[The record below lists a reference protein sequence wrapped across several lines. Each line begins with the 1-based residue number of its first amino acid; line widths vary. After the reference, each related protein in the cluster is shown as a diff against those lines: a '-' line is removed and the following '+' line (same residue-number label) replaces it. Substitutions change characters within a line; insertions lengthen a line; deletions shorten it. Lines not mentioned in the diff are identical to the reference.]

1 VYLAGV
7 PDEKLQR
14 SSRMADPQDHPDDTP
29 DTEPEHPP
37 GAGPTPPAPPP
48 SPADNAPAK
57 PPEHAAE
64 TSTPSAKAPDKPAK
78 KTPAKKAPAKAAK
91 KAQQAAPKKAP
102 AKKAAA
108 KKAPAKK
115 APAKKAPAKS
125 QPAPPPRIETNGQL
139 AAAAKDAAAHA
150 KSTVDAANN
159 PVSGQVAES
168 SAGRS
173 PVSWAVAIAISLLA
187 LLLARQLRRRAS

>member
-1 VYLAGV
+1 
-7 PDEKLQR
+7 
-14 SSRMADPQDHPDDTP
+14 MADPQDHPDNTP
-29 DTEPEHPP
+29 ETEPEHPA

-91 KAQQAAPKKAP
+91 AAKKAPQAAPKKE
-102 AKKAAA
+102 
-108 KKAPAKK
+108 PAKK

-125 QPAPPPRIETNGQL
+125 PEPTPPNPAERPLDTQQRIGGNGQL
-139 AAAAKDAAAHA
+139 AAAKDAAAQA
-150 KSTVDAANN
+150 KSTVEDANN
-159 PVSGQVAES
+159 PVSPGVPARSSSQLPVPLIVALTL
-168 SAGRS
+168 
-173 PVSWAVAIAISLLA
+173 SLLA
-187 LLLARQLRRRAS
+187 ILLIRQLRRR